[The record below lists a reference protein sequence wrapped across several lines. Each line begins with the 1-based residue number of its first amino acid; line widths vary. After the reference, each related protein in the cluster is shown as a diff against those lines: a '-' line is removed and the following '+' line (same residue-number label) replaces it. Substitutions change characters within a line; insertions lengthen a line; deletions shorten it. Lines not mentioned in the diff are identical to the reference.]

1 MSYVSKKNF
10 EKNLDK
16 IDWSVLSTNT
26 NAIQLIKKKIINWH
40 ELSANSKA
48 IKTLENKKSS
58 PKKSSVTKTVSRKPS
73 AKSLSAN
80 KPKVHYQIRAI
91 NRTI

>member
-1 MSYVSKKNF
+1 MSYVSNKNF

-26 NAIQLIKKKIINWH
+26 NAIKLIKKNIIKWH
-40 ELSANSKA
+40 ELSSNSKA

-58 PKKSSVTKTVSRKPS
+58 SKKSSHTVSRKPS

-80 KPKVHYQIRAI
+80 KPKVHYQTRAI

>member
-1 MSYVSKKNF
+1 MSYVSNKNF

-26 NAIQLIKKKIINWH
+26 NAIKLIKKKIIKWH
-40 ELSANSKA
+40 ELSSNSKA

-58 PKKSSVTKTVSRKPS
+58 SKKSSQTVSRKPS

-80 KPKVHYQIRAI
+80 KPKVHYQTRAI